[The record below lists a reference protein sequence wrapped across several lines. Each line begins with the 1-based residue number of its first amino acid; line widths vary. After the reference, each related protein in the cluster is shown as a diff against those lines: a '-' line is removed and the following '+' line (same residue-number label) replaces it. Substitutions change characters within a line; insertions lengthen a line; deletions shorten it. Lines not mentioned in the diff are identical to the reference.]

1 MNRPFFAVL
10 ALFAYGV
17 SGAQT
22 TYTLTQIG
30 TNGPTGSTT
39 VTGINDEGDLGLSV
53 MTGINTAVYLW
64 QRGTLTNLG
73 GLAPS
78 PGFVE
83 GGALNDRVQ
92 VVGTT
97 ISPSS
102 GFQCGFIWQHGQM
115 TQLPAPAGSTD
126 MFAFSVNLL
135 GQVAGQAFD
144 ANFNSS
150 GVLWDHG
157 QATLLPGVAGGT
169 YTQALGI
176 NIRGEVLGVSYDAAN
191 VPNTV
196 VWRRGVLTVAIK
208 GVAPN
213 AINDLGQIVGSSGAP
228 FVWQNGT
235 TTPLPLIEG
244 TGGTARAINDLGEIV
259 GSVITPAGSSNALLW
274 KNGTVFD
281 LNTLVATSDPLQP
294 YVHLQTG
301 QLINHL
307 GQIVATGTDSRADP
321 GFPQN
326 TYLLTPVR

>member
-1 MNRPFFAVL
+1 MNRPCFAVL
-10 ALFAYGV
+10 ALFACGIA
-17 SGAQT
+17 GAQT

-30 TNGPTGSTT
+30 TNGPTGDTF

-53 MTGINTAVYLW
+53 MTGGTTAVYLW
-64 QRGTLTNLG
+64 HRGTMTNLG
-73 GLAPS
+73 GLVPS
-78 PGFVE
+78 PPFVE

-102 GFQCGFIWQHGQM
+102 GFMCGVIWQHGQM
-115 TQLPAPAGSTD
+115 TQLPSPAGSTD
-126 MFAFSVNLL
+126 VFGMAVNLL
-135 GQVAGQAFD
+135 GQVAGQSFD

-157 QATLLPGVAGGT
+157 QAILLPGIVGGT
-169 YTQALGI
+169 YTQGIGI
-176 NIRGEVLGVSYDAAN
+176 NNRGDVFGVSYDAAN

-196 VWRRGVLTVAIK
+196 VWRQGALTVAIK
-208 GVAPN
+208 GVIPN
-213 AINDLGQIVGSSGAP
+213 AINDLGQIVGSAGTP

-244 TGGTARAINDLGEIV
+244 TGGTAQAINDFGQIV
-259 GSVITPAGSSNALLW
+259 GSVITPAGSSSALLW
-274 KNGTVFD
+274 TNGNVVD

-294 YVHLQTG
+294 YVHLQVG
-301 QLINHL
+301 RLINNV
-307 GQIVATGTDSRADP
+307 GQIVATGVDSRANP
-321 GFPQN
+321 NFAQN